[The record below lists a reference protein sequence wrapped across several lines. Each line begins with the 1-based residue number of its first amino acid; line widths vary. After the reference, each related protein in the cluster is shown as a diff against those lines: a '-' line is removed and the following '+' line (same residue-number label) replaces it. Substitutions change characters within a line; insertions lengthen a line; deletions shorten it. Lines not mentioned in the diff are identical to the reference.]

1 MRERAV
7 IGHLRIR
14 RRVRRAPSRPTHT
27 TMRAFA
33 RASARV
39 TASRVAR
46 TTPRDRTRVTT
57 ASVAS
62 TSAPR
67 YVDTHCHLDQVL
79 RALDLE
85 NVDEY
90 LTLAETFDGARATLD
105 ACVTIGCSSSSFDS
119 TARVVRR
126 SEKMY
131 GAYGVHPLSASEWK
145 DAATRDRVR
154 ELLTTE
160 PRVVALGETGLD
172 YHRLP
177 EAVGGGSEA
186 EYKAAQRD
194 AFVAQMR
201 LARELDL
208 PIIVH
213 TREAEDDTLE
223 LMKAH
228 LARNA
233 RVHVHCF
240 TSSAALAK
248 ALLEA
253 FPENLC
259 LGFTG
264 VATFKNGA
272 DVREVIAQIPL
283 EKILLETD
291 APYMAPT
298 PFRGQTAHPA
308 MVPRIATAI
317 AAVHGVDESIVF
329 TTCRENTRRVYGI

>member
-7 IGHLRIR
+7 IAACKH
-14 RRVRRAPSRPTHT
+14 RRALAPPSRPLLIK
-27 TMRAFA
+27 MRALA

-39 TASRVAR
+39 AASRVAR
-46 TTPRDRTRVTT
+46 TTPRDRTRVTM
-57 ASVAS
+57 ASAAS
-62 TSAPR
+62 TSASPPR

-79 RALDLE
+79 RKMDLE
-85 NVDEY
+85 SVDDY

-119 TARVVRR
+119 TASVVRR
-126 SEKMY
+126 SEKMF
-131 GAYGVHPLSASEWK
+131 GAYGVHPLSASEWA

-160 PRVVALGETGLD
+160 PRVVAVGETGLD

-177 EAVGGGSEA
+177 EAGETEA
-186 EYKAAQRD
+186 EYKAAQRE
-194 AFVAQMR
+194 AFVAQMA

-208 PIIVH
+208 PLIVH
-213 TREAEDDTLE
+213 TREAEEDTLE

-228 LARNA
+228 LPRDA

-253 FPENLC
+253 FPSNLC

-272 DVREVIAQIPL
+272 DVREVIAQVPL

-317 AAVHGVDESIVF
+317 ATVHGVDESVVF
-329 TTCRENTRRVYGI
+329 TTCRDNTRRVYGI

>member
-1 MRERAV
+1 MYPSS
-7 IGHLRIR
+7 
-14 RRVRRAPSRPTHT
+14 RVPEPPSRPFLK
-27 TMRAFA
+27 TMRALA

-39 TASRVAR
+39 AASRIAR
-46 TTPRDRTRVTT
+46 TTPCDRARVTM

-62 TSAPR
+62 TSAPPLR

-79 RALDLE
+79 RKMDLE
-85 NVDEY
+85 SIDDY

-119 TARVVRR
+119 TASVVRR
-126 SEKMY
+126 SEKMF
-131 GAYGVHPLSASEWK
+131 GAYGVHPLNAADWK
-145 DAATRDRVR
+145 NAATRERVR

-160 PRVVALGETGLD
+160 PRVVAVGETGLD

-177 EAVGGGSEA
+177 EAGAGETEA

-194 AFVAQMR
+194 AFVAQMA
-201 LARELDL
+201 LAKELGL
-208 PIIVH
+208 PLIVH
-213 TREAEDDTLE
+213 TREAEEDTLE

-228 LARNA
+228 LPRDA

-240 TSSAALAK
+240 TSSSALAN

-253 FPENLC
+253 FPTNLC

-272 DVREVIAQIPL
+272 DVREVIAQVPL

-317 AAVHGVDESIVF
+317 AAVHEIDESVVF